1 MFDLN
6 VIAYQYNKIDII
18 LVISIL
24 GRNVAILIMNV
35 LVIELIRIGLFLLD
49 SSINMCFF
57 EIIKIFDNKRFSHVR
72 L

>member
-24 GRNVAILIMNV
+24 GRNVAILI
-35 LVIELIRIGLFLLD
+35 IT
-49 SSINMCFF
+49 
-57 EIIKIFDNKRFSHVR
+57 
-72 L
+72 